1 MKRRS
6 LSIRYRVMA
15 LTLLPMTLLAL
26 VLGGYFTMTR
36 LAETRANLLERGQ
49 SMASLIASASE
60 FGVLSGNR
68 ELLRSLSSAP
78 VRTAEVVDIVF
89 YDADFRLLFRSS
101 TFEVQIQRDQPE
113 PRLHEGIWHFTA
125 PITAS
130 ALPLQDNPELL
141 PGSSE
146 SENLGWV
153 VVLLSAKPT
162 LKQEREILLRGAG
175 LTIICLI
182 IALMLANRFG
192 RRITYPVIGLTRLI
206 ERLQK
211 GELDARADTSYTG
224 ELRTLAT
231 GINRLA
237 TRVQESNLQF
247 EFRVESAT
255 RRLTQTL
262 RHLERRNRDLLEAR
276 QRADDANRAK
286 DDFLARMSH
295 ELRTPLTSVIGFT
308 ELLEHTPLEREQ
320 QQYLQIISRTSEL
333 LLTIIDDILD
343 FSRLE
348 SNAIEIETL
357 SFDLQQRLFDVLE
370 AQSPAAA
377 RKGLELTAHIP
388 TDLPLKALGDP
399 TRLSQILNNL
409 LGNAIKF
416 TEQGE
421 VRLDVEA
428 QRLPG
433 SDPRLRIC
441 VRDTGIG
448 IAASRIDHLFSAFTQ
463 GDSSISR
470 RFGGS
475 GLGLVIAQRMT
486 ELMGGTIRLD
496 SVEGEGTEVW
506 LDLPLH
512 YSPERPEIKCLDQEI
527 DVNLVLFE
535 PHAGSRQMLMSQLQ
549 ILPGQVRAI
558 RHLEELRGL
567 SEAAS
572 PCTLVV
578 GVSPLEASQR
588 KVQLLCDRIRAYTSA
603 KLILLVPGR
612 GPMHLHAD
620 DLKVLS
626 KPPRWRELLGA
637 LGLPFNDNAGPRSLE
652 LETRLPYPLEILLAE
667 DNEFNRLLIR
677 RLLEGLGA
685 RVTEVSS
692 GQEAL
697 DHLDGADPDLVLMD
711 VHMPG
716 MDGIEATR
724 RIRQND
730 TRLPII
736 ALTANVVP
744 HEHQA
749 LEQAGINDLLLKPIN
764 VPELLRALVRLC
776 EQKVGQ
782 QLEVPQA
789 TPELTGSLTNLTSPE
804 SLHQEVRRLTDAII
818 QALGQQDR
826 EQVRALAHQLI
837 GVAGLYDLPV
847 LESCTSE
854 LQQAAQDGSMRALW
868 QAGSRLKRIAEQEH
882 LE

>member
-1 MKRRS
+1 MKARS

-26 VLGGYFTMTR
+26 LLGGYFTTTR
-36 LAETRANLLERGQ
+36 LAETRTNLLERGQ
-49 SMASLIASASE
+49 SMARLIASASE

-78 VRTAEVVDIVF
+78 VRTEEVADIIF

-101 TFEVQIQRDQPE
+101 KFEVEIQRNQAE
-113 PRLHEGIWHFTA
+113 PRLQKGLWHFVA
-125 PITAS
+125 PITVS
-130 ALPLQDNPELL
+130 AVPLQDNPELL
-141 PGSSE
+141 PIDAE

-153 VVLLSAKPT
+153 AVLISAEPT
-162 LKQEREILLRGAG
+162 LKQEREIMLRGVG
-175 LTIICLI
+175 LTLVCLA
-182 IALMLANRFG
+182 IALLLANRFG
-192 RRITYPVIGLTRLI
+192 RRITHPVLGLTRLI

-262 RHLERRNRDLLEAR
+262 RHLERRNRELQQER

-286 DDFLARMSH
+286 DEFLARMSH

-308 ELLEHTPLEREQ
+308 ELLEHTRLEREQ

-370 AQSPAAA
+370 AQAPVAA
-377 RKGLELTAHIP
+377 RKGLELTANIP
-388 TDLPLKALGDP
+388 ADLPIKAMGDP
-399 TRLSQILNNL
+399 TRLSQVLNNL
-409 LGNAIKF
+409 LSNAIKF
-416 TEQGE
+416 TERGE
-421 VRLDVEA
+421 VTLDVRIQRLPAKA
-428 QRLPG
+428 QRLHI
-433 SDPRLRIC
+433 S

-448 IAASRIDHLFSAFTQ
+448 IAACRIEHLFSAFTQ

-486 ELMGGTIRLD
+486 ELMGGTIALD
-496 SVEGEGTEVW
+496 SVEGQGTEVR
-506 LDLPLH
+506 LDLPLR
-512 YSPERPEIKCLDQEI
+512 YSPERQPIKCLEASLD
-527 DVNLVLFE
+527 NHLFIYE
-535 PHAGSRQMLMSQLQ
+535 PHAGSRRMLMNQLQ
-549 ILPGQVRAI
+549 ILPTEVTVI
-558 RHLEELRGL
+558 RHLEELRDHCR
-567 SEAAS
+567 EDT
-572 PCTLVV
+572 PCTLIL

-588 KVQLLCDRIRAYTSA
+588 NVQLLCDRIRTYTDA
-603 KLILLVPGR
+603 AIILLVPGR
-612 GPMHLHAD
+612 GPMHLHAES
-620 DLKVLS
+620 LKVLS
-626 KPPRWRELLGA
+626 KPPRWRELFGA
-637 LGLPFNDNAGPRSLE
+637 LGLPIADPDTTPDVD
-652 LETRLPYPLEILLAE
+652 LETLLPYPLEILLAE
-667 DNEFNRLLIR
+667 DNEFNRLLIQ

-685 RVTEVSS
+685 RVAEVSS
-692 GQEAL
+692 GQGVIDYLAT
-697 DHLDGADPDLVLMD
+697 ATPDLILMD

-724 RIRQND
+724 KVRQTHAD
-730 TRLPII
+730 LPII

-749 LEQAGINDLLLKPIN
+749 LDEAGINDLLLKPIN
-764 VPELLRALVRLC
+764 VPELLRVLIRLC
-776 EQKVGQ
+776 EQKIGKP
-782 QLEVPQA
+782 LEAPDA
-789 TPELTGSLTNLTSPE
+789 TPELTGSLTSLTTPE
-804 SLHQEVRRLTDAII
+804 SLHQEVRRLTDEIDH
-818 QALGQQDR
+818 ALGQRDR
-826 EQVRALAHQLI
+826 KQIRALAHQLI
-837 GVAGLYDLPV
+837 GIAGLYDMPV
-847 LESCTSE
+847 LETCTSD
-854 LQQAAQDGSMRALW
+854 LQQAAHEGSMKEMWLAC
-868 QAGSRLKRIAEQEH
+868 SRLKRVAKQEY